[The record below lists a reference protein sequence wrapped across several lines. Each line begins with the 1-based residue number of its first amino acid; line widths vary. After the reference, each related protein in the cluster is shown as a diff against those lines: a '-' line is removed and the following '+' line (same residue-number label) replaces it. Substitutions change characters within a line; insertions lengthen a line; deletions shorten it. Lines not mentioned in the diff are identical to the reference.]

1 MKEIR
6 NIFIGA
12 KVTPSQKE
20 YIKESA
26 DKCGMS
32 VSDYLLARAYNYEPK
47 HRLTEA
53 EVSALQNLN
62 NCRADIVQYTSAL
75 KGMEISKRMQM
86 FNSYPYM
93 LGWLERLAD
102 MGNSITAFLDKV
114 KTQNNLPPKLEI
126 EES

>member
-53 EVSALQNLN
+53 EVSALQITVGQILYNTHQHSKEWKYLKE
-62 NCRADIVQYTSAL
+62 CRCSIVILICWGGLRDLQ
-75 KGMEISKRMQM
+75 I
-86 FNSYPYM
+86 
-93 LGWLERLAD
+93 WV
-102 MGNSITAFLDKV
+102 TA
-114 KTQNNLPPKLEI
+114 
-126 EES
+126 